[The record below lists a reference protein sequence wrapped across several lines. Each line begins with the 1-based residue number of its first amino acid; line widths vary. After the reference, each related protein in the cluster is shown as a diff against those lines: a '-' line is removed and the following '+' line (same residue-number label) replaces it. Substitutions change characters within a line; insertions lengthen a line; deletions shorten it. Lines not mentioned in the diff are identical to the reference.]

1 MGKKSLFSIFKNT
14 AFLKLFLA
22 TFTSNMG
29 SVIGMTAFTFYLLK
43 HFAEVPAY
51 TAITEM
57 MYSMPTLAV
66 FFLVGVLADRMDRQK
81 IAVYSNWISAF
92 LTLLLLGA
100 VMIGWMP
107 LIFALLF
114 LRSAVNKFFF
124 PAEAALVQGILSK
137 EEYTISAG
145 LNQMVQ
151 SIFMLFGSGLGLL
164 AFITIGIEGAI
175 LIDAVSYAL
184 AALLIHMSRF
194 PEAVRLP
201 NGRTKWRE
209 LHPTMI
215 LREFAQGLT
224 YILENRLLFFL
235 IIGFFLFGVVN
246 GGFAV
251 MMLYILKYK
260 LDPAGYEATSVLNG
274 ILFGLGILV
283 GSIFSPMLAKK
294 MKLYRLLIM
303 GLFVTGILTVVGG
316 YAPTLAVYL
325 AVLTLASIFIAPINV
340 ALGGWLPQIV
350 DPKMM
355 GRVEGWISPLMML
368 AQTATLGLIALIYPK
383 WISVESLFLMVGGA
397 ILIVAVLYALTL
409 PRYAREA
416 EGKAADSPKVNDETE
431 AVSDVI

>member
-1 MGKKSLFSIFKNT
+1 MASASILSIFRNR

-22 TFTSNMG
+22 SFTSNLG
-29 SVIGMTAFTFYLLK
+29 SVIGMTAFTFFLLK
-43 HFAEVPAY
+43 RYAHMPAY

-57 MYSMPTLAV
+57 MYSLPTLVV
-66 FFLVGVLADRMDRQK
+66 FFIVGVAADRMDRQK
-81 IAVYSNWISAF
+81 IAIYANWISAA

-107 LIFALLF
+107 LIFTLLF

-124 PAEAALVQGILSK
+124 PAEAALVQGILTK
-137 EEYTISAG
+137 EEYTMSAG

-164 AFITIGIEGAI
+164 AFVSIGVEGAI
-175 LIDAVSYAL
+175 LIDAISYIVS
-184 AALLIHMSRF
+184 ALLIRMNRF
-194 PEAVRLP
+194 PESVRLP
-201 NGRTKWRE
+201 NGKISWKQIR
-209 LHPTMI
+209 PAMI
-215 LREFAQGLT
+215 LKDFGEGFT
-224 YILENRLLFFL
+224 YILGNRLLFFL
-235 IIGFFLFGVVN
+235 ILGFFLFGIVN

-251 MMLYILKYK
+251 MMMYMLKYK

-274 ILFGLGILV
+274 ILFGLGILI

-316 YAPTLAVYL
+316 YAPTLAIYL

-409 PRYAREA
+409 PRYAKREEQASQAA
-416 EGKAADSPKVNDETE
+416 ETSTET
-431 AVSDVI
+431 A